1 MTKPKKILITP
12 SQRMEMK
19 AMSNLSG
26 IPEQFVT
33 EAYTRS
39 FIIGMKPWTILQIT
53 AAWLEAERDGR
64 DFTPIFWHRTDDG
77 VTHLTMWDMN
87 KPQDDGIALRASHI
101 QWSKLNSPMKW

>member
-19 AMSNLSG
+19 AWSNLSG

-39 FIIGMKPWTILQIT
+39 FIIGMKPWDILQIT

-64 DFTPIFWHRTDDG
+64 DYTPIFWHRTDDG

-87 KPQDDGIALRASHI
+87 EPQDYGASHV
-101 QWSKLNSPMKW
+101 QWSKPNNPLKW